1 MSIAARLQ
9 ELGVT
14 LPDLAAPVGSYVP
27 ATRAGDLII
36 TSGQL
41 PMVEG
46 ELVARGKVPA
56 DVSLVEAQQAAKVAA
71 INALAAV
78 VSVVGDIERIERIV
92 RVGVYVNSSAGFTDQ
107 AKVANGA
114 SDFLVELLGDPG
126 RHVRAAVG
134 VSELP
139 LNCPSCSASVGTSS
153 RCM

>member
-1 MSIAARLQ
+1 MSIAARLR

-56 DVSLVEAQQAAKVAA
+56 DVPLAEAQQAAKVAA

-114 SDFLVELLGDPG
+114 SDFLVALLGDQG

-139 LNCPSCSASVGTSS
+139 LNAAVELELAATARP
-153 RCM
+153 

>member
-1 MSIAARLQ
+1 MMSIAARLE

-14 LPDLAAPVGSYVP
+14 LPRVAAPVGSYVP
-27 ATRAGDLII
+27 ATLVGSLVL

-41 PMVEG
+41 PMVSG
-46 ELVARGKVPA
+46 ELIAAGKVP
-56 DVSLVEAQQAAKVAA
+56 DEVSLADAQEAARVAV

-78 VSVVGDIERIERIV
+78 VSVVGDIERIAGIV
-92 RVGVYVNSSAGFTDQ
+92 RLAVFVNSSPGFTDQ

-114 SDFLVELLGDPG
+114 SDFLVELFGASG

-139 LNCPSCSASVGTSS
+139 LNAAVELELTA
-153 RCM
+153 RLRD

>member
-1 MSIAARLQ
+1 MSIAARLRA
-9 ELGVT
+9 LGVT

-41 PMVEG
+41 PMVKG
-46 ELVARGKVPA
+46 ELVARGKVPV
-56 DVSLVEAQQAAKVAA
+56 DVPLAEAQQAAKVAA

-114 SDFLVELLGDPG
+114 SDFLVALLGDQG

-139 LNCPSCSASVGTSS
+139 LNAAVELELAATARP
-153 RCM
+153 